1 METPRRSSVSYDGTP
16 RRSSYSR
23 RSGHYEMG
31 SLGYIEYDSGR
42 ASGEWSRQ
50 SFSSHMSIAG
60 PLFGAS
66 PIAVMPGA
74 GPYQGNNHYHGR
86 YSSRRHQEVS
96 VVEDVVVEMSSFVQK
111 KSLNSRTPPLPI
123 LLKFVDV
130 KYSLQV
136 PAPPDPNAAKS
147 SRFSFGQTNMVE
159 KPILH
164 GITGTVFPGEMLA
177 LMGPSGSGKTTV
189 LNLLGG
195 RLPCPQSGSTI
206 TYNDVAYCKPL
217 RRRIGFVTQDDTLF
231 PHLTVKETIVYAAML
246 RLPSSI
252 SMDGK
257 IQRAEEIMFE
267 LGLDRCRD
275 TIIGGPFLRGISG
288 GERKRVCVGHEILID
303 PSLLFLDEPT
313 SGLDSTTAM
322 RLVQVLQNIAE
333 AGRTVVTT
341 IHQPS
346 SRLFYMFDKLIL
358 LSQGSPVY
366 SGEATECMEY
376 FDSIGLEPLIAMNP
390 ADFLLDLAS
399 GNVNEISIPASLEQV
414 ARETPKS
421 TYSNMEVAQPAVK
434 DVLQYLVESYNAII
448 YPAEHR
454 NILELGELKDEFRIA
469 IAEKKVWCTSWWTQF
484 SVLFVRGL
492 KERRR
497 EYLSVDRFV
506 EIAAIAFIA
515 GLLWWQSKHDTERHL
530 HDQVGLLFFI
540 ALFWAFF
547 PLFTGIFTFPQE
559 RAMLAKERGAD
570 MYRLSAYFMSRTL
583 ADIPL
588 DFLLPIVFQLVAY
601 FMGNLR
607 MTGEAFFLTLFIVFL
622 VVMSSAGL
630 GLAIGACVTNLRKA
644 TTMASVILVAFFMA
658 GGFFVQHV
666 PPFIKWLEYMSFH
679 YWGYELLLKVQYKS
693 SQQINCGEPTGC
705 IPIEDSQALYGHKL
719 VGGSKEVVILL
730 AMIIFYRVVAYIG
743 LRQMKVNLA

>member
-1 METPRRSSVSYDGTP
+1 MMETPRRSSVSYDGTP

-136 PAPPDPNAAKS
+136 PAPPDPIAAKS

-217 RRRIGFVTQDDTLF
+217 RRRIGFVTQDDILF
-231 PHLTVKETIVYAAML
+231 PHLTVKETLVYAAML
-246 RLPSSI
+246 RLPNSI

-341 IHQPS
+341 N
-346 SRLFYMFDKLIL
+346 L
-358 LSQGSPVY
+358 
-366 SGEATECMEY
+366 
-376 FDSIGLEPLIAMNP
+376 P

-399 GNVNEISIPASLEQV
+399 GNVNEISIPAWLEQM

-530 HDQVGLLFFI
+530 QDQVGLLFFI

-588 DFLLPIVFQLVAY
+588 DFLLPIMFQLVAY

-630 GLAIGACVTNLRKA
+630 GLAIGACVTDLRKA

-679 YWGYELLLKVQYKS
+679 YWGYALLLKVQYKS

-719 VGGSKEVVILL
+719 GGGSKEVVILL